1 MEEFGYTESEIEA
14 MGDPL
19 VIEYVSFGA
28 VRIMFVIGV
37 LFLILGVF
45 LFRRGYRLE
54 IQGSG
59 LPKAEDLP

>member
-1 MEEFGYTESEIEA
+1 